1 MRSTELEK
9 AAGVPV
15 QDPGQRALH
24 EHGFGHVTTWVGGI
38 RGQGEMLLRE
48 AEECQ
53 RHHLAT

>member
-1 MRSTELEK
+1 MRSMELKK
-9 AAGVPV
+9 AAGDPV
-15 QDPGQRALH
+15 QDPGERVLH
-24 EHGFGHVTTWVGGI
+24 EHGFGHVTTRVGGI